1 MRFRFVTLL
10 ALGLFGVQSANAV
23 LIENKE
29 WRPLTETTGFSWLN
43 VNYACGTGLCM
54 GSIGDVSVEGWFW
67 ANNTD
72 VQGLFEALI
81 KPESTQ
87 FPTSTTSYYAA
98 GDADIAN
105 AVTNVFDPTWV
116 TQFGTNQYREVRGV
130 TRSESGG
137 TATMAYLLDSPFA
150 NSLDYAA
157 FDTTW
162 PTNLGDT
169 HTGVWL
175 YKPVEATPVPEP
187 GSLALFGAAMAGLA
201 LRRRRRAA

>member
-1 MRFRFVTLL
+1 MRFRLVTLL
-10 ALGLFGVQSANAV
+10 ALGVLGVQSAGAV
-23 LIENKE
+23 VIGDKE

-54 GSIGDVSVEGWFW
+54 GSIGEVSVEGWFW
-67 ANNTD
+67 ATNTD
-72 VQGLFEALI
+72 IQGLFEGLI

-87 FPTSTTSYYAA
+87 FPTPTTSYYAP

-116 TQFGTNQYREVRGV
+116 FNLGTNQYREVRGV
-130 TRSESGG
+130 TRSDSGG
-137 TATMAYLLDSPFA
+137 TATMAYLSDSPFA
-150 NSLDYAA
+150 TSPDYAA

-162 PTNLGDT
+162 PKNLGDT

-175 YKPVEATPVPEP
+175 YKPVKPTPVPEP
-187 GSLALFGAAMAGLA
+187 GSMALFGTAIAGLV
-201 LRRRRRAA
+201 LMRRRRAA